1 MPIFRLVAAFLIAPW
16 VPVVAYYGVFS
27 LFSFSADISVPN
39 AAPFF
44 VGLIPVAYLAT
55 ALGWLPFVFILR
67 RFNKD
72 RFVPL
77 AAGGTVLG
85 VIVGTVGLAVRGVA
99 IVDPAAA
106 NFLIIAAVLGLSFGM
121 AFWAIALARKGPEHK
136 AESVL

>member
-1 MPIFRLVAAFLIAPW
+1 MHVFRLVAAFLVAPW
-16 VPVVAYYGVFS
+16 VPVVVYYAIFS
-27 LFSFSADISVPN
+27 LFSFGVDGSVPN

-55 ALGWLPFVFILR
+55 TLAWLPYVFILR

-85 VIVGTVGLAVRGVA
+85 VIVGAASLPIGGVA
-99 IVDPAAA
+99 LGDPVSA
-106 NFLIIAAVLGLSFGM
+106 NFLIAAAVFGLFFGV
-121 AFWAIALARKGPEHK
+121 AFWAIALARQGAAHK
-136 AESVL
+136 SESTP